1 MKAKRLPDRGRA
13 ARDADDR
20 YSNDKY
26 YERTPPIRR
35 GRPFRKLLV
44 FLLVVAVVIAAL
56 PTLVAKTPLRNILLG
71 YALPPGTVRVTV
83 ADASLG
89 WFSPPA
95 LSGIEVRDAAG
106 QPLATIESVRT
117 SRSPW
122 ALANNWHELGE
133 IEIQRPAL
141 YLAVRPEGTNL
152 QDALRPLL
160 EKTDAVELGAE
171 NHASSSPLPA
181 VAVRVVDGTVLIE
194 ETATSRRWRL
204 HGLSAQFDSHGLV
217 DGLPPVSV
225 SGMLDTGLATNPT
238 AAAASFTLAL
248 TNAEGRQQLDWQL
261 RGIPLAAAEPWLR
274 LAVPGATITGGLFG
288 QGTASWLATAT
299 NPLSDCSTSGA
310 LTLQSVDVTSPGL
323 AGDHLRLASV
333 ELPWRLTSQPGGVTI
348 EDFQLKS
355 DVGRFAA
362 RGTVDPTSLSLS
374 ARHDLQFQGEVD
386 LAPLAAMLPHL
397 LRIRGDTTITAGRL
411 ELAGRTQPIEGGESL
426 SGVLRAAGLAAT
438 SGGRPLAWNQPVD
451 ATFELRR
458 ENGSM
463 RLESLKCN
471 SEFLNIDAA
480 GTAQQL
486 TANASFDLN
495 RLAAQLGQFVDL
507 SGLELAGTGTAHVDW
522 QQREG
527 DQFAAAA
534 NSELVQLRVGLGDGK
549 VLTEPRLAIKVAAAG
564 TLDRQTHKPQ
574 SVATARAQIDAEG
587 DQLDAQLTE
596 PVDCTATSPT
606 WPLSLRVTGEISHW
620 LARARPWFSPD
631 PWQASGQSEI
641 AAQIR
646 AGTNE
651 INVSQAKLAVSNL
664 HVTGVGWAINEPR
677 VEMAG
682 DLHWNGA
689 TGEVASQSAQFVSSA
704 TSFAARDLRLQ
715 AGGASPPR
723 ANGVAAFRTDV
734 ARIAAW
740 RVAAGQPPAYQP
752 QGMFTGNV
760 RFEQQG
766 DRITGEITATG
777 EKLALRQTT
786 SASRG
791 VPAPGQTSS
800 QTIWQEP
807 QVNFRGTAT
816 YEPAAD
822 RLAFQQV
829 QVQSTTLAVMADGQ
843 VTRLSTTADV
853 NAGGSLS
860 YDLAQ
865 ITPLL
870 KPLIGEGVQ
879 LVGRQT
885 ANFQATGSL
894 NSPMAHWSQTL
905 QARCEVPWESAN
917 VYGLP
922 IGPGKLGATLG
933 QGLLRVDPLSIAV
946 AEGQLTT
953 APQVRLNPEP
963 MELTIPPGPV
973 LTGVGISPEVSEA
986 MLKYIAPVLAGATQ
1000 SDGQFSLQLSG
1011 ARVPL
1016 ADSKQADVAGQLTVH
1031 SVRVVPGPMAKQ
1043 WVELAQQVEAIAKRR
1058 DLASVGQRQPVKLL
1072 TIQDQQV
1079 NFRVVDG
1086 RVYHQGMQ
1094 IQIGDVAL
1102 TTEGSVGLDETVA
1115 LVVRV
1120 PIQDKWIEGQAM
1132 LVGLKG
1138 QSLAIPISGTLRQ
1151 PRMDQSA
1158 VAGLSQQLLQG
1169 AAQQAIG
1176 GELNKALDK
1185 WFKPR

>member
-1 MKAKRLPDRGRA
+1 MKAKRLSDRGRA
-13 ARDADDR
+13 ARNAGDGYTDDE
-20 YSNDKY
+20 YD
-26 YERTPPIRR
+26 ERPRPIRR
-35 GRPFRKLLV
+35 RRLFRKLLV

-56 PTLVAKTPLRNILLG
+56 PTLVAKTSLRNLLIG
-71 YALPPGTVRVTV
+71 YVLPPGSVRVTV

-95 LSGIEVRDAAG
+95 LSGIEVRDDAG
-106 QPLATIESVRT
+106 RPLATIESIRT
-117 SRSPW
+117 GRSPW
-122 ALANNWHELGE
+122 ALASNWRELGE
-133 IEIQRPAL
+133 IEIQRPVL
-141 YLAVRPEGTNL
+141 YLAVRPDGTNL
-152 QDALRPLL
+152 QDALQPFL
-160 EKTDAVELGAE
+160 EKTGAAEPGAE
-171 NHASSSPLPA
+171 HQMSSSPLPA
-181 VAVRVVDGTVLIE
+181 VAVQVVDGTVLVE

-204 HGLSAQFDSHGLV
+204 NGLNAQFDSHGLV
-217 DGLPPVSV
+217 EGLPPISV
-225 SGMLDTGLATNPT
+225 SGMLDTGVAANP
-238 AAAASFTLAL
+238 AFAAASFALAL
-248 TNAEGRQQLDWQL
+248 TNVEGRQQLNWKLQ
-261 RGIPLAAAEPWLR
+261 GIPLAAAEPWLR
-274 LAVPGATITGGLFG
+274 LAVPGAAISGGLFG
-288 QGTASWLATAT
+288 QGTASWLATAA
-299 NPLSDCSTSGA
+299 NPLSDCSTSGT
-310 LTLQSVDVTSPGL
+310 LTLQSVDATAPEL
-323 AGDHLRLASV
+323 AGDHLRLESV
-333 ELPWRLTSQPGGVTI
+333 ELPWRLTSQPSGVTI

-362 RGTVDPTSLSLS
+362 RGTLDPTELSLS

-386 LAPLAAMLPHL
+386 LAPLSAMLPHL

-426 SGVLRAAGLAAT
+426 SGVLRAVGLAAT

-451 ATFELRR
+451 AKFELRR
-458 ENGSM
+458 ENGSV
-463 RLESLKCN
+463 RLESLKCS

-480 GTAQQL
+480 GTPQQL
-486 TANASFDLN
+486 TASASFDLD
-495 RLAAQLGQFVDL
+495 RLAVQLGQFVDL

-527 DQFAAAA
+527 DQFTAAA

-549 VLTEPRLAIKVAAAG
+549 VLTEPRLAIKAAAAG
-564 TLDRQTHKPQ
+564 TLDRQTHKPL
-574 SVATARAQIDAEG
+574 SVTSARTQIDAEG

-596 PVDCTATSPT
+596 AVDCTVAAPT
-606 WPLSLRVTGEISHW
+606 WPFFFRVTGEISRW
-620 LARARPWFSPD
+620 LARARPWFSTD
-631 PWQASGQSEI
+631 PWQASGQSEV
-641 AAQIR
+641 AANVR
-646 AGTNE
+646 AGTDE
-651 INVSQAKLAVSNL
+651 VNVSQAKLSVSNL
-664 HVTGVGWAINEPR
+664 RVIGVGWAISEPR
-677 VEMAG
+677 VELAG

-704 TSFAARDLRLQ
+704 VSFAAKDVRLQ

-740 RVAAGQPPAYQP
+740 RAEAGQPAAYQP
-752 QGMFTGNV
+752 QGMITGNV
-760 RFEQQG
+760 RFDQQG

-777 EKLALRQTT
+777 EKLALQQMT
-786 SASRG
+786 AARG
-791 VPAPGQTSS
+791 THPGAS

-807 QVNFRGTAT
+807 QVNIRGTTT

-829 QVQSTTLAVMADGQ
+829 QLQSTTLAMIADGQ
-843 VTRLSTTADV
+843 IDKLSTTADL
-853 NAGGSLS
+853 NANGSLN

-870 KPLIGEGVQ
+870 KPFVGEGVQ
-879 LVGRQT
+879 LVGRET
-885 ANFQATGSL
+885 ARFQAAGSL
-894 NSPMAHWSQTL
+894 NSPNAHWSQTV
-905 QARCEVPWESAN
+905 QARGEVPWESAN

-922 IGPGKLGATLG
+922 IGPGKLAAALS
-933 QGLLRVDPLSIAV
+933 QGLVRVDPLSIAV
-946 AEGQLTT
+946 AEGRLTT

-973 LTGVGISPEVSEA
+973 LTNVRISPEVSEA

-1016 ADSKQADVAGQLTVH
+1016 ADTKKADVAGQLTVH
-1031 SVRVVPGPMAKQ
+1031 AVRIVPGPMAKQ
-1043 WVELAQQVEAIAKRR
+1043 WVDLAQQVEAIAKRR
-1058 DLASVGQRQPVKLL
+1058 DLTSVGQRQPVTLL
-1072 TIQDQQV
+1072 SIKDQQV

-1094 IQIGDVAL
+1094 IQVGDVTM

-1120 PIQDKWIEGQAM
+1120 PIQDKWIEGQAL

-1158 VAGLSQQLLQG
+1158 VANLSKQLLQG

-1176 GELNKALDK
+1176 GELNKAFDK
-1185 WFKPR
+1185 LFKPR